1 MKKDVVKK
9 SNSLTVAYYNLTL
22 VEYRILHMVFTS
34 LAEIEPN
41 PELLK
46 NARFTVT
53 ANDYMELYD
62 VDRTTAYEALREAS
76 ERLFNRYF
84 MYDVEIKP
92 EYKLFERIKARWVT
106 KIGYIDKEATVTLYL
121 SEDVLSMVGKLKG
134 SYTMY
139 FLNQTSELT
148 SMYAVRIYE
157 MIKQWRGSKDGLSI
171 GLEELRSRL
180 DIQPD
185 EYPRMYDF
193 KRFVLDNA
201 VSQINEHTDIKVT
214 YTQLKTGRR
223 ITGFEFKAKLKNKKK
238 NAKTVEM
245 ERDPDTGDLFT
256 IDGLTDKQLA
266 RIAKSERFKADYNH
280 LISPTSPI
288 NNDYTGQAWV
298 NHFVKELKKDASK
311 FNKRPLREYLDY

>member
-1 MKKDVVKK
+1 MKKDIVKK

-22 VEYRILHMVFTS
+22 VEYRILHMVFTA

-53 ANDYMELYD
+53 ANDYMELYE

-84 MYDVEIKP
+84 TYDIEIKP

-106 KIGYIDKEATVTLYL
+106 KIGYIEQEATVTLYL

-134 SYTMY
+134 RYTTY

-148 SMYAVRIYE
+148 SMHAVRIYE
-157 MIKQWRGSKDGLSI
+157 MIKQWKGSKDGLSVS
-171 GLEELRSRL
+171 LDELRNRL

-201 VSQINEHTDIKVT
+201 VNQINKHTDLKVT
-214 YTQLKTGRR
+214 YKQTKSGRR
-223 ITGFEFKAKLKNKKK
+223 ITGFEFNAKLKNKGKK
-238 NAKTVEM
+238 PKTIET
-245 ERDPDTGDLFT
+245 ERDPNTGDLFT

-280 LISPTSPI
+280 LISPSSPI

-298 NHFVKELKKDASK
+298 NHFVSELKKDASK